1 MHGDIIMFGPLS
13 DEIFLGIIAS
23 IGVALYAGFAYLVAH
38 SKNIEMRRRW
48 RYSILWGVT
57 FGVFTSILFGIL
69 SVLSLLGAA
78 FQSPR
83 SLLDLFPGIFS
94 SLVTP
99 VILSLPF
106 VFLVTFG
113 TYWKQL
119 GMGDLFINQLLYPVK
134 KHFSDQSTTNSV
146 FDRMRSFI
154 AKLID

>member
-1 MHGDIIMFGPLS
+1 MTL
-13 DEIFLGIIAS
+13 LK
-23 IGVALYAGFAYLVAH
+23 H
-38 SKNIEMRRRW
+38 S
-48 RYSILWGVT
+48 S
-57 FGVFTSILFGIL
+57 S
-69 SVLSLLGAA
+69 S
-78 FQSPR
+78 
-83 SLLDLFPGIFS
+83 LDLFMGIVLF
-94 SLVTP
+94 LAYP
-99 VILSLPF
+99 VLISLPF